1 MKNWK
6 EDKTNYIEW
15 FYGRAYRQF
24 KAEGA
29 HDDRIVYVNTYEMI
43 MKALNSLRK
52 NPDLYVRVA
61 MNKEIEKDLETLRE
75 IGKEFGLNDYIFREE
90 A

>member
-6 EDKTNYIEW
+6 EDKINYIEH

>member
-1 MKNWK
+1 MTNWK
-6 EDKTNYIEW
+6 ENKIHHLEY

-43 MKALNSLRK
+43 LKAINSLRK
-52 NPDLYVRVA
+52 EPDIFVKCA
-61 MNKEIEKDLETLRE
+61 MNEHIEKNLEILRE